1 MDFATKPS
9 LEEGVCQLIKD
20 PETVHALVENSNN
33 SNTKIFLS
41 VNYPESSLDNELASL
56 YTDPECNNLFQEL
69 SKQTK
74 KGVNNIYSFDIPS
87 STKLYLK
94 SNLTNEFFF
103 YYKYTTEAEI
113 EKIDCLKKSLKVLTI
128 KCLENKENKLKIEFE
143 NPYTKEIKFNTKYS
157 IYVSEKKYRIFKD
170 EKLESTKIVEG
181 TQDKYETQVQIDS
194 SKKEQYVYIVAEPK
208 DASVSLRPR
217 VIYKVERIPEADNKL
232 DNIINGILIV
242 LIIITLIYKFYK
254 KRKLRLQKAQA
265 NAAGNSTLI

>member
-1 MDFATKPS
+1 MSSSNQPTI
-9 LEEGVCQLIKD
+9 EEGVYQLIKD
-20 PETVHALVENSNN
+20 PEIVYTLVENSNN

-41 VNYPESSLDNELASL
+41 VNYPESSLENELATL
-56 YTDPECNNLFQEL
+56 YTDSDCKNVFQEL

-74 KGVNNIYSFDIPS
+74 KGVNNTFSFDIPS
-87 STKLYLK
+87 SKKLYLK

-103 YYKYTTEAEI
+103 YYKYTSEAEVN
-113 EKIDCLKKSLKVLTI
+113 KIDYLKKSLKVLTI
-128 KCLENKENKLKIEFE
+128 KCKENKENKLKIEFE
-143 NPYTKEIKFNTKYS
+143 SPYTKETKFNTKYS

-170 EKLESTKIVEG
+170 EKLDSAKIIEG
-181 TQDKYETQVQIDS
+181 KEDKYETQVPIDS

-217 VIYKVERIPEADNKL
+217 IIYKVERIPEADNKL

>member
-1 MDFATKPS
+1 MDSENKPT

-20 PETVHALVENSNN
+20 PETVHTLVENS
-33 SNTKIFLS
+33 SKDNTKIFLS
-41 VNYPESSLDNELASL
+41 VNYPETSLDNEFASL
-56 YTDPECNNLFQEL
+56 YTDPDCKNLFQEL
-69 SKQTK
+69 TKQTK
-74 KGVNNIYSFDIPS
+74 KGVNNTYSFDVAS

-103 YYKYTTEAEI
+103 YYKYTTQAEV
-113 EKIDCLKKSLKVLTI
+113 EKIDYFKKSLKVLTI
-128 KCLENKENKLKIEFE
+128 KCLQNKENKLKIEFE
-143 NPYTKEIKFNTKYS
+143 NPYTKETKFNTKYS

-170 EKLESTKIVEG
+170 EKLESAKVVEG
-181 TQDKYETQVQIDS
+181 TQDKYETEVQIDS

-217 VIYKVERIPEADNKL
+217 IIYKVERVPEADNKL